1 MGDIEER
8 INYIEDV
15 LETQELNRVYEKQTF
30 IQKIAE
36 KTRNSKLPSK
46 RGGSQLSFFG
56 NFTQDEHCTA
66 DGLGQFRRSYAT
78 GNTLMPSTFVMTMVV
93 MVCVFA
99 SAVLVYHDP
108 PK

>member
-15 LETQELNRVYEKQTF
+15 LETQEFNRVYEKQNF

-36 KTRNSKLPSK
+36 KARTSKLPSK

-56 NFTQDEHCTA
+56 NFTQDEPTT
-66 DGLGQFRRSYAT
+66 DGLGQFRRSYANT
-78 GNTLMPSTFVMTMVV
+78 NTLIPSTFVLTMVA
-93 MVCVFA
+93 MVCVFV
-99 SAVLVYHDP
+99 SAALVYHDP